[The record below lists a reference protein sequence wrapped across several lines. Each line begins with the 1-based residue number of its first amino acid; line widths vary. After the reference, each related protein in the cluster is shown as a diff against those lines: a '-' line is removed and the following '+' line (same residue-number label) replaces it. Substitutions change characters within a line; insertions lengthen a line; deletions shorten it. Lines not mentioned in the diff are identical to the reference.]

1 MRGVDSEGQVANYV
15 ETEQIIEYQ
24 GEKCSFVQVCL
35 NIVYLRIASISKPQ
49 INPNKLRI
57 HMKRYLKESKM

>member
-15 ETEQIIEYQ
+15 ETEQIVEYQ

-35 NIVYLRIASISKPQ
+35 NFVIFIIGIVPTLRLETKPL
-49 INPNKLRI
+49 IN
-57 HMKRYLKESKM
+57 